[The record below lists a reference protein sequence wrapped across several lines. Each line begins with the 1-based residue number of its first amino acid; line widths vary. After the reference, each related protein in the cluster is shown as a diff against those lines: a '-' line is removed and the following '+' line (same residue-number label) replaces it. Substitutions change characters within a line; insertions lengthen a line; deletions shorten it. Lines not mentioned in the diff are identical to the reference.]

1 MNPKITIITVC
12 FNAEKTIEET
22 IKSVKMQTYK
32 NIEYIIKDGKS
43 KDNTLKIAKKYK
55 NNISKII
62 SSKDKGL
69 YDAMNEGVKKASGEI
84 IYFLNADDV
93 LVDKH
98 LIEEVAK
105 EFEKDN
111 DLDMVFGD
119 VEFFYLEK
127 NKIVRISRNASIN
140 DLKNGSMPPHQGSFV
155 KKKWLQKY
163 PFDLKF
169 KSSSDFDFF
178 CNLLKESPKVKKIN
192 KVIAKMLIGGVSSG
206 DISYKETEQVIKKHF
221 GLFYYYKIKIKHFL
235 FSLIKKLFIILK
247 IDYNKG

>member
-1 MNPKITIITVC
+1 MNQKISIITVC

-43 KDNTLKIAKKYK
+43 KDGTLKVIKKYK

-62 SSKDKGL
+62 SSKDNGL
-69 YDAMNEGVKKASGEI
+69 YDAMNEGVKKATGDI

-98 LIEEVAK
+98 VIEEVAK
-105 EFEKDN
+105 DFENDN
-111 DLDMVFGD
+111 LDMVYGD
-119 VEFFYLEK
+119 VDFFYP
-127 NKIVRISRNASIN
+127 NKKKTVRIIRNASIK
-140 DLKNGSMPPHQGSFV
+140 DVKNGLMPPHQGSFV
-155 KKKWLQKY
+155 KRKFLLRY
-163 PFDLKF
+163 PFDLNY
-169 KSSSDFDFF
+169 KSSADFDFF
-178 CNLLKESPKVKKIN
+178 CNFLKEEPKTKKID

-206 DISYKETEQVIKKHF
+206 DISYRETQMVIKKHF
-221 GLFYYYKIKIKHFL
+221 GLFYFYKIKLKHIIFKNIKRFL
-235 FSLIKKLFIILK
+235 NFLK